1 MANDAGGHLGRA
13 AAGWPGGVVG
23 VVLARVGH
31 GVDVDL
37 YLAWRGKPYT
47 EIGFQAHLLYRW
59 VRHPIMLGF
68 VVAFWATPMMTAGHL
83 LFAIGATGYILVAL
97 QFEERDLL
105 AALGDQYRD
114 YRREVS
120 MLLPWPH
127 RHT

>member
-1 MANDAGGHLGRA
+1 
-13 AAGWPGGVVG
+13 
-23 VVLARVGH
+23 
-31 GVDVDL
+31 
-37 YLAWRGKPYT
+37 
-47 EIGFQAHLLYRW
+47 
-59 VRHPIMLGF
+59 
-68 VVAFWATPMMTAGHL
+68 MMTAGHL